1 MQKYL
6 KESACKA
13 LGTNPLTVK
22 EAYFAQT
29 TFRCKEAF
37 FEEVQTP
44 NRLLAY
50 TCANREDPLARISRQ
65 RFREFS
71 RLRVLQLQDMM
82 ERSKNRSILRY
93 GEMLLAYQFGS
104 FLEHEAFMRL
114 INRTEVKV
122 AKSLNMESS
131 TESDI
136 RDFLLISVLF
146 ADKHFLYGKE
156 EAWNYLAL
164 CDKIS

>member
-13 LGTNPLTVK
+13 LGKNPLTVK
-22 EAYFAQT
+22 ETYFAQSN
-29 TFRCKEAF
+29 FRIKEAF
-37 FEEVQTP
+37 FNEVQTP

-71 RLRVLQLQDMM
+71 RLRVLQLQELM
-82 ERSKNRSILRY
+82 EKSKNQRFLRY

-104 FLEHEAFMRL
+104 FLEHDAFLRM
-114 INRTEVKV
+114 INRMEVKV
-122 AKSLNMESS
+122 AKSLNEEN
-131 TESDI
+131 TIESDI
-136 RDFLLISVLF
+136 RDFLLISLLF
-146 ADKHFLYGKE
+146 GDKHFLYGKE
-156 EAWNYLAL
+156 EAENYLAL
-164 CDKIS
+164 CDKIN